1 MDDKSVWSSDFLT
14 KCGDNIKYTHV
25 NQIRTF
31 YGQLV
36 VQINGGLRNF

>member
-14 KCGDNIKYTHV
+14 ECGDNIKYTRV

-31 YGQLV
+31 NAQLV
-36 VQINGGLRNF
+36 VQMNGGLRNL